1 MTEKEKTFVYQVGW
15 TAGAAVISLISEAIV
30 LVGKA
35 IIKHYEEE

>member
-1 MTEKEKTFVYQVGW
+1 MTEKEKAFVYQVGW
-15 TAGAAVISLISEAIV
+15 AAGCAVIGLISEAVV